1 MDTVTITLPASDLAL
16 SVDRVKHAMAVDMAR
31 PILAGMH
38 FEITAARLRVA
49 AADNYR
55 IAWADMS
62 LDPVEDREREFTIAR
77 SDVLFLLRWL
87 KAYKGRDRNGLVPT
101 MVTLTVSEERLE
113 VVIGR
118 PDTVLRKIAPVL
130 SFWLVDGQFP
140 NYGQLIPAKSERP
153 SVALNVRYV
162 EDVGKAMR
170 AVASA
175 GILKVYLTDPLSP
188 VLIEAYGAD
197 GGEIIMPVKTAEFMG
212 QRVTRPDAYAEP
224 GITQEVEA

>member
-1 MDTVTITLPASDLAL
+1 MSNCAITLPASDLAL
-16 SVDRVKHAMAVDMAR
+16 CVDRVKHAMAVGMAR

-62 LDPVEDREREFTIAR
+62 LDPAEGRERSFTIAR
-77 SDVLFLLRWL
+77 ADVLLLLRWL

-101 MVTLTVSEERLE
+101 LVTLTVSEERLE

-118 PDTVLRKIAPVL
+118 SDTVLRKIAPTL

-140 NYGQLIPAKSERP
+140 NYGQLIPGKSERP
-153 SVALNVRYV
+153 SVSLDVRYV
-162 EDVGKAMR
+162 EDMGKAMR

-175 GILKVYLTDPLSP
+175 GIVKLYLTDPLAP
-188 VLIEAYGAD
+188 VLFEAYGAA
-197 GGEIIMPVKTAEFMG
+197 GGELIMPVRTSEFAS
-212 QRVTRPDAYAEP
+212 QRVPAPYDEANPQIAQSAE
-224 GITQEVEA
+224 A

>member
-1 MDTVTITLPASDLAL
+1 MNTITSLPASDLAL
-16 SVDRVKHAMAVDMAR
+16 SIDRVKHAMATDQAR

-38 FEITAARLRVA
+38 FEIGPARLRLA

-55 IAWADMS
+55 IAWADIG
-62 LDPVEDREREFTIAR
+62 LEPVEDRERSFTIAR

-87 KAYKGRDRNGLVPT
+87 RAYKGRDRNGLVPT
-101 MVTLTVSEERLE
+101 LVTLTVSEERLE

-140 NYGQLIPAKSERP
+140 NYAALIPEKAETP
-153 SVALNVRYV
+153 TVALNVRYL

-175 GILKVYLTDPLSP
+175 GIVKLYVTDPLAP
-188 VLIEAYGAD
+188 VLIEAYDCD
-197 GGEIIMPVKTAEFMG
+197 GGEIIMPFKTAEFAKLR
-212 QRVTRPDAYAEP
+212 QAQPPAAYPAESP
-224 GITQEVEA
+224 AAVEA

>member
-87 KAYKGRDRNGLVPT
+87 KAYKGRDRNGIVPT

-118 PDTVLRKIAPVL
+118 PNTVLRKDRTRPVVL
-130 SFWLVDGQFP
+130 AGRRAIPQLRPADPREVRAAIGSAECALCRGCGQ
-140 NYGQLIPAKSERP
+140 GH
-153 SVALNVRYV
+153 
-162 EDVGKAMR
+162 

-188 VLIEAYGAD
+188 VLIEAYDCD
-197 GGEIIMPVKTAEFMG
+197 GGDIIMPVKTAEFAKLR
-212 QRVTRPDAYAEP
+212 QAQPPAAYPAESP
-224 GITQEVEA
+224 AAVEA